1 MKSEV
6 FIMQADKV
14 SANLKRIREVKGMT
28 MQEAANAAGIS
39 RMAYHNIE
47 KGIAKPR
54 VSNLQKL
61 AKALGVKVFD
71 LVRSVPELHS
81 VRFRALKWKTK
92 RSRLLREEIKSE
104 TALWMR
110 DFNDLENMLP
120 SEIHKNSC
128 IENKKYNM
136 QELSPEEAAGKARQC
151 LKLEEDEVITDIC
164 GLVESAGIKL
174 HFMSIELDN
183 FFGFS
188 VDDKVLG
195 AAIVVNTHDS
205 IPTERKIFT
214 IAHELGHIIMHPSSF
229 NDEDEEI
236 KAQEEEANI
245 FASHFI
251 MPRIAFHKRLNEV
264 KGLNF
269 VDVILHI
276 KRVFKV
282 SYKTVIYRLIEEEI
296 ADLKMW
302 QMFPYRYKQKKNFD
316 FSGHK
321 EPEPLAAIDCIEDR
335 LNRLVREAY
344 EKELISIS
352 RAAEILGKSIIEM
365 RELVNGWM
373 AVK

>member
-1 MKSEV
+1 
-6 FIMQADKV
+6 MQADKV
-14 SANLKRIREVKGMT
+14 SANLKRIREVKEMT

-54 VSNLQKL
+54 VGNLQKL
-61 AKALGVKVFD
+61 ANALDVKVFD

-120 SEIHKNSC
+120 GEKHKKSC
-128 IENKKYNM
+128 IKNKKYNM
-136 QELSPEEAAGKARQC
+136 QELSPEEAAGKAREC
-151 LKLEEDEVITDIC
+151 LKLKEDEVITDIC

-188 VDDKVLG
+188 VDDKDLG
-195 AAIVVNTHDS
+195 AAIVVNSHDS

-214 IAHELGHIIMHPSSF
+214 IAHELGHIIMHPGSF

-236 KAQEEEANI
+236 NVQEDEANI

-296 ADLKMW
+296 ADSRMW
-302 QMFPYRYKQKKNFD
+302 QMFCYRYKQKKSFD